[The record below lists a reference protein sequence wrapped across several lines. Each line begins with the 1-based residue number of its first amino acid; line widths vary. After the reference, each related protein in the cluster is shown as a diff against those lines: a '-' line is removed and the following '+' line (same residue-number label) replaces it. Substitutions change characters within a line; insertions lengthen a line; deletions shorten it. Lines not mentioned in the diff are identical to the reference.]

1 MRQRAFIAIALVA
14 VSVLLLPLA
23 VAGGIMFGIIP
34 GNSVSCTVVA
44 ENHSTQYIEMDCEG
58 RASLAAKAGPFE
70 DARQG
75 DQYDCLRYWY
85 WVTRP
90 LSDTELTGGCR
101 KAPRAEQ
108 PSERN

>member
-1 MRQRAFIAIALVA
+1 MRQHAIIALAAVA
-14 VSVLLLPLA
+14 VLLLPLA
-23 VAGGIMFGIIP
+23 VAGGLMLGIIP
-34 GNSVSCTVVA
+34 GDPESCTVVD

-58 RASLAAKAGPFE
+58 RAFLAAKAGPFE